1 MVRSGKSAAPL
12 KSPGRDLS
20 FRLGRAQEGI
30 SRVARE
36 QRRLAAI
43 MSADVV
49 GYSRLMG
56 ERESNTLAR
65 LKAVRA
71 EVVDPTIAEHDG
83 RIIKTTGDGML
94 IEFASAVDAVQC
106 GIAVQTAMASRTL
119 DGGAEDALKYRIGV
133 HVGDIIIDG
142 EDIFGDGVNIAARI
156 ETLAEPGG
164 VAISDAVNEHVRG
177 RVEAAF
183 VDRGTHE
190 VKNIARRLH
199 VWGWSPNGA
208 SAAVAEALA
217 DTGPALPEKPSIA
230 VLPFNNMSGDPEQG
244 YFADGIT
251 EDIITDLSKVS
262 GLFVIARN
270 SSFAYKGQ
278 APDIRKVSRELGVRY
293 VLEGSVR
300 RAASRVRINA
310 QMIDGVTGG
319 HLWAERYDRDL
330 EDIFAVQ
337 DEVTRTIVTA
347 LKVQL
352 TAGEM
357 TERERRRK
365 ISPEAYDLLVRAR
378 ATMLQ
383 LRPDAAIEARGIL
396 ERVIALGSGQ
406 ALAYGR
412 LSMITFAEFA
422 NQWNGATPDSLLRAL
437 ELADKAIA
445 HDESEPQGHIARAL
459 ALSWLRRL
467 PEAEKS
473 AERAISLDPNFA
485 EGYACLGGVREY
497 MGQHDSAVAL
507 YTRAHRLDPQFDM
520 ALHFMGRAL
529 VALGRYDE
537 AEIALKKRL
546 VFRAKS
552 DMTRFYLA
560 AVYAKT
566 GRYEEARSI
575 WADLMSINPNFSV
588 NHFVDALPY
597 ADPSWL
603 DGVLDG
609 LRQAGISF

>member
-1 MVRSGKSAAPL
+1 VP
-12 KSPGRDLS
+12 
-20 FRLGRAQEGI
+20 
-30 SRVARE
+30 RE

-56 ERESNTLAR
+56 RSESATLAR
-65 LKAVRA
+65 LKAARA
-71 EVVDPTIAEHDG
+71 EVVDPAIAEHDG
-83 RIIKTTGDGML
+83 RIVKTTGDGLL
-94 IEFASAVDAVQC
+94 IEFSSAVDAVQC
-106 GIAVQTAMASRTL
+106 GVALQSAMAGRS
-119 DGGAEDALKYRIGV
+119 DGAAEADLLQYRVGI
-133 HVGDIIIDG
+133 HVGDIIIDDD
-142 EDIFGDGVNIAARI
+142 DIFGDGVNVAARI
-156 ETLAEPGG
+156 ESLAEPGG

-177 RVEAAF
+177 RIDVVF
-183 VDRGTHE
+183 VDRGEHE
-190 VKNIARRLH
+190 VKNIDRPLH
-199 VWGWSPNGA
+199 VWGWSPRN
-208 SAAVAEALA
+208 SAAEILLEE
-217 DTGPALPEKPSIA
+217 PALPQKPSIA
-230 VLPFNNMSGDPEQG
+230 VLPFDNMSGDPEQG

-278 APDIRKVSRELGVRY
+278 SHDIRKVSRELGVRY

-300 RAASRVRINA
+300 RGGSRVRINA
-310 QMIDGVTGG
+310 QMIDGQTGG

-337 DEVTRTIVTA
+337 DEVTRTIVDA
-347 LKVQL
+347 LKVKL
-352 TAGEM
+352 TAGEV

-365 ISPEAYDLLVRAR
+365 INPEAYDLLVRAR

-383 LRPDAAIEARGIL
+383 LRAESALEARGIL

-422 NQWNGATPDSLLRAL
+422 NRWNGATPENLPRAL
-437 ELADKAIA
+437 ELAEKAIA
-445 HDESEPQGHIARAL
+445 YDENEPQGHIARAL
-459 ALSWLRRL
+459 VLSWMRRL

-473 AERAISLDPNFA
+473 AERAIELDPNFA

-497 MGQHDSAVAL
+497 MGQNESAVAL
-507 YTRAHRLDPQFDM
+507 YTRGYRLDPQFDM

-537 AEIALKKRL
+537 AEIAFKKRL
-546 VFRAKS
+546 TFRPTS

-560 AVYAKT
+560 CIYGKT
-566 GRYEEARSI
+566 GRHVEARKV
-575 WADLMSINPNFSV
+575 WAEIMEINPSFSV
-588 NHFVDALPY
+588 PHLVKSLPY
-597 ADPSWL
+597 ADPRWL
-603 DGVLDG
+603 DEIIEG
-609 LRQAGISF
+609 LRQAGIAYKG